1 MAVMIGVNGTYSTG
15 TISIKLQ
22 LSLIV
27 RTFLCIFRYAII
39 SASVA
44 VTVIQWCLSRYLQ
57 VVNIVQTPLSSIM
70 LLLFISH

>member
-27 RTFLCIFRYAII
+27 RTFLRIFRYAII